1 MWGAVRWDSINLLH
15 TNRVSYPQAFG
26 LANCHGLTPIIQ
38 HAIFLSCKTVIVWV
52 PVRAFGRQDIV
63 RDILVVVFLGSR
75 FGEFKIADDP
85 LQLQRDNK
93 WVGNRSSVSFWIVIE

>member
-1 MWGAVRWDSINLLH
+1 MDFIFFVMMVLFAGGSINLLH

-52 PVRAFGRQDIV
+52 PVRALGRQDVV
-63 RDILVVVFLGSR
+63 RDIHIIVLLESR
-75 FGEFKIADDP
+75 FREFKIADDP
-85 LQLQRDNK
+85 PL
-93 WVGNRSSVSFWIVIE
+93 VAAG